1 MKRLYRSRKN
11 KVLAGVCGGIGEYF
25 EIDPVLVRLIWIV
38 FSLLWGFGILLYII
52 AILVIPLEPKDSVYS
67 ENEQQNDNTETEH
80 HKHIQELEDSDRKTI
95 LILIAALL
103 IVVGILIVLSM
114 VISST
119 FFFRNFV
126 KIVLSVLLIGIGAYL
141 ISKSRTKK

>member
-52 AILVIPLEPKDSVYS
+52 AILVIPLEPKDYVYS

-80 HKHIQELEDSDRKTI
+80 HKHIQELEDEDRKTI

-126 KIVLSVLLIGIGAYL
+126 KIVLSILLIGIGAYL